1 MEKRYVSEER
11 YKKVPRRA
19 SRKRTVK
26 SSSNIT
32 VVKKSIQKK
41 KKSNNKK
48 YKMNKGKF
56 VRFVFCFF
64 LIILI
69 AVVARAITR
78 DKNEPFIPIF
88 SNNVEEN
95 TESIDIAIYDNTS
108 ISTNNLVITELEEY
122 IYPML
127 LRINS
132 DYSLEYELISK
143 VSKINNKEYEID
155 IDDKSG
161 ITAVDVKDTIDN
173 IIKEKNKYYYKVE
186 NVDKIEIKSS
196 NKLYITLKSE
206 DEYFVY
212 NLNLPIYKSI
222 ENYGLYNIDSSSNDN
237 KLKLIRKDSVNN
249 QYVKYINVIKVDNEE
264 SAIEMY
270 KQDKIDAFFSSSS
283 NVTKMLGKY
292 EYDLKAYNNGEGIFL
307 MFNPLS
313 SKAKE
318 LYIRQ
323 IVAYS
328 IDRESILNEVYSSN
342 GKVID
347 LPYIYDEIKY
357 KYDVYA
363 ADNLIL
369 SNGYKKN
376 NLYYA
381 KSGKNLTLTLLVN
394 KDDEEK
400 VSIAGKIKN
409 DLLKVGVNVTV
420 NKLSESQISSK
431 KNTASYDLLLA
442 NVYIN
447 ENPDINYLKDSMNLS
462 SEITDKMNLVKSSDI
477 NNINTNILS
486 LKTALSNEIG
496 IYGIY
501 SKSNYI
507 VCKKGLEIFKNINYM
522 NLFSGYFA
530 K

>member
-1 MEKRYVSEER
+1 MGKRYVSEER

-19 SRKRTVK
+19 SRKRSVK
-26 SSSNIT
+26 SNSNIT
-32 VVKKSIQKK
+32 VVKKNIQKK

-69 AVVARAITR
+69 AVVARIITR
-78 DKNEPFIPIF
+78 DDNEPYIPIF
-88 SNNVEEN
+88 SNNIDEN

-108 ISTNNLVITELEEY
+108 LSTNNLVITELEKY

-132 DYSLEYELISK
+132 DYSLEYELISNI
-143 VSKINNKEYEID
+143 SKINNKEYEIN

-161 ITAVDVKDTIDN
+161 ITAIDVKDAIDN
-173 IIKEKNKYYYKVE
+173 IIKEKSKYYYKVE

-196 NKLYITLKSE
+196 NKLYVTLKSE

-212 NLNLPIYKSI
+212 NLNLPVYKSV
-222 ENYGLYNIDSSSNDN
+222 EGYGLYNIDTSSNDN
-237 KLKLIRKDSVNN
+237 KLKLIRKDNINN
-249 QYVKYINVIKVDNEE
+249 QYVKYINVIKVENEE
-264 SAIEMY
+264 KAIEMY
-270 KQDKIDAFFSSSS
+270 KQEKIDAFFSSSS
-283 NVTKMLGKY
+283 NVAKMLGKY

-313 SKAKE
+313 DKAKE

-323 IVAYS
+323 IIAYS
-328 IDRESILNEVYSSN
+328 IDRESILSEVYNSN

-347 LPYIYDEIKY
+347 LPYIYDEEKY

-363 ADNLIL
+363 ADNLLL

-376 NLYYA
+376 NLYYS

-400 VSIAGKIKN
+400 ISVANKIKN
-409 DLLKVGVNVTV
+409 DLLKVGVNITV
-420 NKLSESQISSK
+420 NKLSEKQISSK
-431 KNTASYDLLLA
+431 KNTAAYDLLLA

-447 ENPDINYLKDSMNLS
+447 ENPNINYLEDSMNLS
-462 SEITDKMNLVKSSDI
+462 GEITDKMNLIKSSDVSNI
-477 NNINTNILS
+477 DNNVLS
-486 LKTALSNEIG
+486 LKTVLSDNIS

-501 SKSNYI
+501 SKSSYI

-530 K
+530 E